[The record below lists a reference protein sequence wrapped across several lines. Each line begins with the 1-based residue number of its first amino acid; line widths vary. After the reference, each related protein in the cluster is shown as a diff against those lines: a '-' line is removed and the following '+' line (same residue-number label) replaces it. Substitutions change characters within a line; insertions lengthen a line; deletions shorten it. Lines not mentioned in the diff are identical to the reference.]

1 MKKTL
6 SILLSLL
13 MILSVLGAVPFSAN
27 AVPASGECGENVTY
41 KYNIT
46 DSTLTISGYGPMYNF
61 DEYAP
66 EYALYRN
73 NIIDVE
79 IEEGVTYIGKSA
91 FKAFPKL
98 YNLHIANSVEEI
110 GEDAFK
116 DCPILMVYFYGDAQQ
131 WDHLEKGISEFN
143 NAETFFSRGFCG
155 EKAIYNV
162 DIDNATLTI
171 SGSGEMYS
179 RYEYG
184 YNFFGG
190 IEHIVVEDGITEIG
204 ESAFANNDFVTDV
217 YIGNTVTSIGDA
229 AFANCVFLKEIT
241 GADSVTSIGENAFSN
256 CSSIEYFSVPE
267 GVSAIP
273 SGVFQYCIGLKTI
286 YIPSN
291 VTVIVPTA
299 FYGVGDDLEVI
310 SACDNEAVRTIL
322 IGDSTRK
329 WSKNHYYKTTN
340 SSVSATKYA
349 RKTTCSHCGEGYSQ
363 TFDKSANPMTASG
376 KTKTVKYTTL
386 KKKNVTVAAKDAFA
400 VAKNKGK
407 VTYKKSS
414 GNKKITVS
422 SAGKITVKKGLKKG
436 TYTLKVKVTAAG
448 TVTYKAKTKTVSVKI
463 KVK

>member
-6 SILLSLL
+6 SFVLSLL
-13 MILSVLGAVPFSAN
+13 MIISTISFMPFSAN

-46 DSTLTISGYGPMYNF
+46 DGTLTISGYGPMYNF
-61 DEYAP
+61 NEYAP

-98 YNLHIANSVEEI
+98 YNLNIADSVEEI

-116 DCPILMVYFYGDAQQ
+116 DCPILMVYFYGQAQQ
-131 WDHLEKGISEFN
+131 WNHLKKGISELN
-143 NAETFFSRGFCG
+143 NAETFFSKGFCG
-155 EKAIYNV
+155 DKAIYEV
-162 DIDNATLTI
+162 DSDSATLTI

-184 YNFFGG
+184 YSFFGG

-204 ESAFANNDFVTDV
+204 ESAFANNDFVIDV

-241 GADSVTSIGENAFSN
+241 GADSVSSIGEDAFSN
-256 CSSIEYFSVPE
+256 CTSLEEFDVPE
-267 GVSAIP
+267 DVTAIP
-273 SGVFQYCIGLKTI
+273 SGVFQNCTALKRI
-286 YIPSN
+286 YIPAG
-291 VTVIVPTA
+291 VTTIVPTA

-329 WSKNHYYKTTN
+329 WTKTHYYKTKLV
-340 SSVSATKYA
+340 SVSATKYA
-349 RKTTCSHCGEGYSQ
+349 RKTTCTYCGGGFSE
-363 TFDKSANPMTASG
+363 TFDKSSNPMTAKGS
-376 KTKTVKYTTL
+376 TKTVKYSTL
-386 KKKNVTVAAKDAFA
+386 KKKNVTIAAKNAFT
-400 VAKNKGK
+400 VANNKGK
-407 VTYKKSS
+407 VTYKKSK

-448 TVTYKAKTKTVSVKI
+448 TTTYKAKTKTVSVKI